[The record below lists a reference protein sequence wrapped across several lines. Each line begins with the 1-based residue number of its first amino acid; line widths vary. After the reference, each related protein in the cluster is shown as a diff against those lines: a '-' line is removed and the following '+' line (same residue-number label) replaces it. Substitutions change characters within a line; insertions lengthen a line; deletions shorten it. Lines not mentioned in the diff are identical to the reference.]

1 MKINPELIY
10 PNIECQTKEEVLK
23 FVANQLVKSG
33 YVTEKFVESILE
45 REEVFPTGLPT
56 LPFGVAIPHTDADKV
71 MEPIIAF
78 ASLKNPVKFKA
89 MGNSGADVEV
99 KLIFMLALDNPEAQL
114 QTLQQLTSI
123 FQNEEMV
130 KKLAEVNSSEE
141 FTSVMHVHY

>member
-1 MKINPELIY
+1 
-10 PNIECQTKEEVLK
+10 
-23 FVANQLVKSG
+23 
-33 YVTEKFVESILE
+33 
-45 REEVFPTGLPT
+45 
-56 LPFGVAIPHTDADKV
+56 
-71 MEPIIAF
+71 PIIAF

-89 MGNSGADVEV
+89 MGNSGSDVEV